1 MFYSWTRSRK
11 KRKWKGTWKML
22 KELLK
27 KYLADDA
34 KVNEFLAEMKANKV
48 FTASEENLDKRYGK
62 LKDDYTAKE
71 TELQTALNQIT
82 QLQQA
87 SQDGVNLQAELAQR
101 DQAIATLQAQNA
113 EIVKERNIEKFLLSN
128 HAKAEDLDYLLFK
141 LKDEIKL
148 DDKGNVTNGDDLMK
162 LASTK
167 YQNQFEASVKKEVE
181 VIDLPGD
188 DGNKD
193 TITKAQFKK
202 MNYQQRAELFDSNQE
217 LYEQLTK
224 GE

>member
-1 MFYSWTRSRK
+1 
-11 KRKWKGTWKML
+11 ML